1 MASTAE
7 RKAHLGPVAEDDGV
21 LLERIRRGDERAFA
35 QLYRRH
41 ARYLAGVVYRLMGD
55 DMELDDVVQ
64 ETFLALRD
72 RMDEVREPDRVRFWL
87 VKVAVRGANKR
98 LVRRRRR
105 WAILAAQPAPPVATD
120 PDADAEL
127 RELYEALASLPPKLR
142 VPWTLHAI
150 EGETLPRVAE
160 LCDTSLA
167 TVKRRV
173 KAARERLERRLGDG

>member
-1 MASTAE
+1 MAPAAE
-7 RKAHLGPVAEDDGV
+7 RKTPVSPVPEDDGV

-41 ARYLAGVVYRLMGD
+41 ARYLAGVVYRLIGD
-55 DMELDDVVQ
+55 DMDLDDVIQ

-72 RMDEVREPDRVRFWL
+72 RLDELREPDRVRFWL

-105 WAILAAQPAPPVATD
+105 FSLLASQPPPPAATD
-120 PDADAEL
+120 PEASAEL
-127 RELYEALASLPPKLR
+127 RELYEALSTLPPKLR
-142 VPWTLHAI
+142 VPWSLHVI

-160 LCDTSLA
+160 LCDASLA

-173 KAARERLERRLGDG
+173 KDARERLERRLGDG

>member
-1 MASTAE
+1 MASAAQRNTPLSPAS
-7 RKAHLGPVAEDDGV
+7 EDDGV
-21 LLERIRRGDERAFA
+21 LLTRIRRGDERAFA

-64 ETFLALRD
+64 ETFLSLRD
-72 RMDEVREPDRVRFWL
+72 RLEELREPDRVRFWL

-98 LVRRRRR
+98 LLRRRRR
-105 WAILAAQPAPPVATD
+105 WSILSAQPPPPVATD
-120 PDADAEL
+120 PEAGSEL
-127 RELYEALASLPPKLR
+127 RELYVALASLPPKLR
-142 VPWTLHAI
+142 VPWTLHEI

-173 KAARERLERRLGDG
+173 KQARERLERRLGDG

>member
-1 MASTAE
+1 MASPAE
-7 RKAHLGPVAEDDGV
+7 RRTPVSPVAEDDGV

-64 ETFLALRD
+64 ETFLAFRD
-72 RMDEVREPDRVRFWL
+72 RLEEIRDPDRLRFWL

-105 WAILAAQPAPPVATD
+105 FSLLASQPPPPVATD
-120 PDADAEL
+120 PEAGAEL

-142 VPWTLHAI
+142 IPWSLHAI

-160 LCDTSLA
+160 LCDASLA

-173 KAARERLERRLGDG
+173 KLARERLERRLGDA